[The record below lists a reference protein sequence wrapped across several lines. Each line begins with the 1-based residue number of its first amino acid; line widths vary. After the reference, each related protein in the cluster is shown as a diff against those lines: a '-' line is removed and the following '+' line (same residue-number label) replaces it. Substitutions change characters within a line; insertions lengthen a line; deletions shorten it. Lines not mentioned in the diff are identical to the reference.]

1 MEGAPVK
8 PLVPFEIFDKID
20 VRVGTIELV
29 EDVPRSEK
37 LLKLTVDFGDHK
49 RDVLVGM
56 KKEREDPTEIQ
67 GRQALFVVNLEPRR
81 MAGEVSQGMF
91 DIGYADGVTP
101 VLAVPEK
108 RVPNGTRAGYMA
120 WLAGKVLTPP

>member
-1 MEGAPVK
+1 MKVAPVK
-8 PLVPFEIFDKID
+8 PSVAFEILDKID

-29 EDVPRSEK
+29 EDVPGSEK
-37 LLKLTVDFGDHK
+37 LLKLTVDLGDHK
-49 RDVLVGM
+49 RTVLVGM

-81 MAGEVSQGMF
+81 MAGEVSQGMLF
-91 DIGYADGVTP
+91 DIGYADGITP

-108 RVPNGTRAGYMA
+108 RVPNGSRAG
-120 WLAGKVLTPP
+120 